1 MTDILLRRSP
11 RADLS
16 GRAHDHA
23 LSRIVHLPQV
33 KSPTPLFPRCGDRI
47 SPICQKSILVFS
59 FPFGIATAASVRVG
73 NLLGAQK
80 PRRARVA
87 AHVCLVLGVGIMSLF
102 SMLIYAARFEIG
114 AIFTKDPAVIRLVA
128 KIAPICA
135 LFQIADG
142 FQVFDSPALLL
153 PPPLAL
159 NPHCE
164 HQP

>member
-1 MTDILLRRSP
+1 M
-11 RADLS
+11 
-16 GRAHDHA
+16 
-23 LSRIVHLPQV
+23 
-33 KSPTPLFPRCGDRI
+33 
-47 SPICQKSILVFS
+47 
-59 FPFGIATAASVRVG
+59 RVG